1 MSGVIKTN
9 TQNCTIPII
18 QQPTVQNLTQNQA
31 PIQNQTQGQ
40 ATVQTPTPSQT
51 SPIMMINET
60 QAEPAENLT
69 GHNIIIINLPMLMPE
84 EKEGTNTEETTLP
97 GQGNNQEIENE
108 EENYNLTGS
117 IDGGSNV
124 PLALIIFCV
133 ALIAATLVFV
143 LMLRKPE
150 KEEEKSAEEKKEEK
164 WMELEVSGGELEVPT
179 PYGPPRVQREDEWV
193 ELNDI
198 PVHYT
203 HAEEKK
209 EEKWIEI
216 KVPAWRR
223 RNAKKVAAKNVKEK
237 VLVKKPANKK
247 KIIRKK

>member
-18 QQPTVQNLTQNQA
+18 QQPTVQNQTQNQA
-31 PIQNQTQGQ
+31 LVQNQTVIRNQTQG
-40 ATVQTPTPSQT
+40 QT

-84 EKEGTNTEETTLP
+84 EKEETTLP

-108 EENYNLTGS
+108 EESHDLTGT

-124 PLALIIFCV
+124 PWALIIFCV

-150 KEEEKSAEEKKEEK
+150 KEEEKSAEKKKEEK
-164 WMELEVSGGELEVPT
+164 WMELEAPGSELEIPT
-179 PYGPPRVQREDEWV
+179 PYGPPIVQREDEWV

-198 PVHYT
+198 PVNYT
-203 HAEEKK
+203 HAEKKK

-216 KVPAWRR
+216 KVPAWRK
-223 RNAKKVAAKNVKEK
+223 RNAKKTLAVKSVKEK
-237 VLVKKPANKK
+237 VPAKKHANKK
-247 KIIRKK
+247 KVIRKK